1 MIKNQ
6 ASGTQVHDQKQR
18 YQMLELRER
27 ILKNF
32 DNYVGEF
39 AGSQERPAEGK
50 ELFYGNA
57 QKRSCTLLL
66 ALPPI
71 YLSRFRPWNKMIYTY
86 WQKLIG

>member
-1 MIKNQ
+1 
-6 ASGTQVHDQKQR
+6 
-18 YQMLELRER
+18 MLELRER

-39 AGSQERPAEGK
+39 AVSQERPAEGK

-71 YLSRFRPWNKMIYTY
+71 SLSRFRPWNKMIYNDPFSENAT
-86 WQKLIG
+86 GSC

>member
-1 MIKNQ
+1 
-6 ASGTQVHDQKQR
+6 
-18 YQMLELRER
+18 MLELRER

-32 DNYVGEF
+32 DKYVGEF
-39 AGSQERPAEGK
+39 AVSQERPAEGK

-71 YLSRFRPWNKMIYTY
+71 
-86 WQKLIG
+86 

>member
-1 MIKNQ
+1 
-6 ASGTQVHDQKQR
+6 
-18 YQMLELRER
+18 LELRER

-57 QKRSCTLLL
+57 QKRSCALLL
-66 ALPPI
+66 FLPP
-71 YLSRFRPWNKMIYTY
+71 ME
-86 WQKLIG
+86 